1 MTLSTKSLHM
11 TAKNGVTTAEAMAKF
26 GFSSKEDF
34 FKAIER
40 ICPSQLRSFKKQ
52 FAQNDKK
59 SRNVSVKEGI
69 KQNVLENPIQEEDK
83 QLNQEGAQEEPT
95 QEEERML
102 NQEEVQKEPAQ
113 EVKVEMSIETLKQK
127 ERELSSKS
135 IELEKVRN
143 GYVQQR
149 GQIRDQLSNTLRT
162 LKELKRLVQEN
173 LKNVANLNANYDNLA
188 EQMAKVLEELEPVKE
203 SLQDIRTQI
212 EELERINIYIYE
224 DGNIEAENAERKI
237 PLPDVDSSAVNENLQ
252 KLISH
257 PMAENFKLREL
268 KALAVLKIYVSL
280 IRGGYNITFDNESL
294 REFWEELQ

>member
-1 MTLSTKSLHM
+1 MTLSTKKLHM
-11 TAKNGVTTAEAMAKF
+11 TAKNGVTTKDAAAKF

-34 FKAIER
+34 FAAIER

-59 SRNVSVKEGI
+59 SRNVSEK
-69 KQNVLENPIQEEDK
+69 PIQEEEK
-83 QLNQEGAQEEPT
+83 Q
-95 QEEERML
+95 L

-113 EVKVEMSIETLKQK
+113 EAKAISRLETLKQK

-188 EQMAKVLEELEPVKE
+188 EKMTNVLEELEPVKE
-203 SLQDIRTQI
+203 SLQTIRAQI
-212 EELERINIYIYE
+212 EELERITIFIYE
-224 DGNIEAENAERKI
+224 NGSIEAENAERKI

-294 REFWEELQ
+294 REFWEKLQ